1 VESGRIHRTVI
12 SLAGPAT
19 DRTPRMTDL
28 LLTFM
33 FRRAHIVQ
41 WLPILRVAMLIYDE
55 RFGPRRQNMQRL
67 QEFDDDVLQVGGQG
81 VERLSLPQSFT
92 IVCFDGFPGRGELPV
107 VHECPT
113 PVIEAPEFT
122 RDEFAVPRKNPSEP
136 AGWFWS
142 RGSHS
147 GSVAA
152 SLVLLISWSLRSV

>member
-1 VESGRIHRTVI
+1 MSETFTPYIFLIFCAESIVCLFRIDHTFRPTAARLCTRRVSSGI
-12 SLAGPAT
+12 WTYTLNRNQFGGPAT

-55 RFGPRRQNMQRL
+55 RFGPRRQNMQQV

-113 PVIEAPEFT
+113 PVIGS
-122 RDEFAVPRKNPSEP
+122 PRVY
-136 AGWFWS
+136 A
-142 RGSHS
+142 
-147 GSVAA
+147 
-152 SLVLLISWSLRSV
+152 